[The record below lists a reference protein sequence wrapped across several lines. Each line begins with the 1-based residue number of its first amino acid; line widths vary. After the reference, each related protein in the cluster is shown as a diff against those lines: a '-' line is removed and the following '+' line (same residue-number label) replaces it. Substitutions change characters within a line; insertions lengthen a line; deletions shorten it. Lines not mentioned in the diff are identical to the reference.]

1 VWFEG
6 VLSEG
11 TSLQEQTLIAPVRS
25 GSACL
30 NSFEPTLFAG
40 FLDGGAD
47 AVNLEWTEGILK
59 GLKHH

>member
-1 VWFEG
+1 M
-6 VLSEG
+6 G